1 MEENNNTNNSNQDI
15 ERPPTYDT
23 VGLIIGACVGL
34 FISIIGITDILM
46 GLTTCMFIGLVVGS
60 FIKK

>member
-1 MEENNNTNNSNQDI
+1 MENNNNNNKYKDI

-23 VGLIIGACVGL
+23 IGLIIGACGGI
-34 FISIIGITDILM
+34 FISVIGITNILM
-46 GLTTCMFIGLVVGS
+46 GVIIGMFLGLVIGS